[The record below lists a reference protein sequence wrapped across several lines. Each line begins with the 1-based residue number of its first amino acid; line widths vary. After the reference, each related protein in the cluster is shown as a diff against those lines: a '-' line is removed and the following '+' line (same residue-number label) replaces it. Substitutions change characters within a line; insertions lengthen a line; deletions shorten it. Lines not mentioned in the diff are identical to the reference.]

1 MNDYNKSRP
10 HESLGD
16 ISPKA
21 YLEKMKTQIEIK
33 EAI

>member
-1 MNDYNKSRP
+1 MRDYNEYGP

-21 YLEKMKTQIEIK
+21 YLDKMKLNETIK
-33 EAI
+33 VAI